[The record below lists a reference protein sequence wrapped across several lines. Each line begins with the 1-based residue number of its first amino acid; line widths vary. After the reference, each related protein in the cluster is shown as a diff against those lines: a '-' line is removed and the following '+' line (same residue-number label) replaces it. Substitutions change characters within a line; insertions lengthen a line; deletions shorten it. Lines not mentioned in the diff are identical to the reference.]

1 MRLERINNM
10 EQYILNQGTVS
21 LDDLAG
27 HFQVSINTV
36 RRDLNELLG
45 RGHIRKVYGGVS
57 AKTESAPLPM
67 SVRAFR
73 NSDEKEEI
81 GRMAAALVNDGDTV
95 FLDSGSTVVC
105 MIPLLA
111 QKHKIT
117 IVTHSLSAMYEASKY
132 PALQTIALGG
142 LFNHSTSSY
151 VGISALEALS
161 GITTT
166 AAYMAATG
174 VTLEHGLTN
183 TTFFE
188 AEIKRKVVQCS
199 RKVILLADHS
209 KFGNTSPITFFNFE
223 DLHALVTDQ
232 KPPKNYMDT
241 IKKNNIQLLCS
252 S

>member
-10 EQYILNQGTVS
+10 EQYILTQGTVS
-21 LDDLAG
+21 LEDLAG
-27 HFQVSINTV
+27 HFQVSVNTV
-36 RRDLNELLG
+36 RRDLNELLE

-57 AKTESAPLPM
+57 AKTENAPLPM
-67 SVRAFR
+67 SVRSFC
-73 NSDEKEEI
+73 NSSAKEEI
-81 GRMAAALVNDGDTV
+81 GRMAATLVDDGDTV

-105 MIPLLA
+105 MIPHLA

-132 PALQTIALGG
+132 PSLQTIALGG

-151 VGISALEALS
+151 VGISALEALA

-188 AEIKRKVVQCS
+188 AEIKRRVVQCS
-199 RKVILLADHS
+199 RKVVLLADHS
-209 KFGNTSPITFFNFE
+209 KFGYTSPITFYNFE
-223 DLHALVTDQ
+223 DLHAVVTDRQ
-232 KPPKNYMDT
+232 PEEDYLDT
-241 IKKNNIQLLCS
+241 IRQNNILLLCGP
-252 S
+252 